1 MFSLGKTHGRRL
13 GVFLPCVSLEMTCG
27 SSCGRA
33 WRESMRVEFVLTT
46 LSDART
52 SQLEFG
58 HRAAMCHMMSRSPMS
73 ISGRSSVGL
82 GVAGFGAGGT

>member
-1 MFSLGKTHGRRL
+1 MSM
-13 GVFLPCVSLEMTCG
+13 EMTCG
-27 SSCGRA
+27 SSCGAA
-33 WRESMRVEFVLTT
+33 WRESMRVKFVLTT
-46 LSDART
+46 LFDARI

-58 HRAAMCHMMSRSPMS
+58 HRTITLHVMSRSPMS